1 MRTATEIVRSLRQT
15 EKSARLA
22 SSRQYAMDVAI
33 SANKIEIRNAVEQ
46 LFKVKVVKVTTQRLQ
61 GKLRR
66 LSGRQG
72 RRPERK
78 RAYVTVAEG
87 QSIEIKA

>member
-15 EKSARLA
+15 EKSSRVAA
-22 SSRQYAMDVAI
+22 SRQYSMDVSI
-33 SANKIEIRNAVEQ
+33 DANKVEIRNAVQE
-46 LFKVKVVKVTTQRLQ
+46 LFGVKVIKVTTQRLQ

-87 QSIEIKA
+87 QAIEMKA

>member
-1 MRTATEIVRSLRQT
+1 MRPATEIVRSLRQT
-15 EKSARLA
+15 EKGTRIAGH
-22 SSRQYAMDVAI
+22 RQYALDVAVD
-33 SANKIEIRNAVEQ
+33 ANKIEIRHAAEQ
-46 LFKVKVVKVTTQRLQ
+46 LFKVKVLKVTTQRVQ

-78 RAYVTVAEG
+78 RAFVTVAPG
-87 QSIEIKA
+87 QSIEAKA